1 MSTPVRWAI
10 VGCGAI
16 ADAHVE
22 AIRRNPATRLVAG
35 VDPAAPARERAG
47 AAWGC
52 PTFASV
58 EEMLHETDVDA
69 ACVCAPPALHR
80 RLAADLLAAGIHV
93 LSEKP
98 LATTLADA
106 EAMVADAGRHGRVLR
121 ASAKFRFAADLI
133 EARRLL
139 DDGAV
144 GEPVL
149 YEVTFCARVPMA
161 GRWNVRP
168 ELSGG
173 GVVMDNAPHA
183 LDVLG
188 TVMDADIVRVRAA
201 FSRPV
206 IASAVEDT
214 AELQLQTE
222 GGTLARIALSW
233 SYFTKDLDYLMVQ
246 GTEGALRVAWT
257 GGLRRRHGE
266 RDWTPFGKGYDK
278 HAAFGQQ
285 LDAFL
290 ALVRGER
297 DASLPLA
304 GFGDPVCAMA
314 LIEEAYRAERDGGWR
329 ATPVPRRSPKG
340 ATSAA

>member
-1 MSTPVRWAI
+1 VSEPLRCAL

-35 VDPAAPARERAG
+35 VDPATQARERAG
-47 AAWGC
+47 TAWGC
-52 PTFASV
+52 PTFSSV

-69 ACVCAPPALHR
+69 AWVCAPPALHR
-80 RLAADLLAAGIHV
+80 RLAGELLAAGIHV
-93 LSEKP
+93 LCEKP

-106 EAMVADAGRHGRVLR
+106 EAMVADARTHGRLLLV
-121 ASAKFRFAADLI
+121 SAKFRFAADLL
-133 EARRLL
+133 EARRLI
-139 DDGAV
+139 DAGAI
-144 GEPVL
+144 GEPVY

-188 TVMDADIVRVRAA
+188 TVLDSDIVRVRAA
-201 FSRPV
+201 FSRPT
-206 IASAVEDT
+206 IAPEVEDT

-222 GGTLARIALSW
+222 RGTLARVALSW
-233 SYFTKDLDYLMVQ
+233 TYFTKDLDYLMVQ

-266 RDWTPFGKGYDK
+266 RDWTPFGHGYNK

-285 LDAFL
+285 LDAVL

-297 DASLPLA
+297 DASP
-304 GFGDPVCAMA
+304 FGDPVRAVS
-314 LIEEAYRAERDGGWR
+314 LIEEAYRAEREGGWR
-329 ATPVPRRSPKG
+329 ATRVTPRLAVGR
-340 ATSAA
+340 